1 MKFGPCSALPA
12 HSLALHTCQTKGP
25 KQLWLP
31 YCSVLRGRR
40 AGDVGAIEIAGHRLQ
55 NLGQRF
61 FRPVCCCL
69 IPETRLAPLPQPH
82 CPEYRGEES
91 LDSKSYPKVLGEQ
104 RARLIAAFIFFV
116 LFVQKPVASSAD
128 DPAVIP
134 GLDEQAISTAVQ
146 SGVRHLISL
155 QHDDGSIHD
164 RGHETAMTALSVMAM
179 ASIGIQPSDPGPP
192 GMAMRR
198 AIDYVVSPPV
208 NTRQS
213 RQDAQGYFGRA
224 DGSRM
229 YGHGIITLML
239 TEMVGMGADAKQ
251 DQQIRT
257 ALDAAIGTIL
267 AAQAVRKPPAYQG
280 GWRYAPDSNDADLS
294 VSVWQLM
301 ALRSAKNDDMAVPG
315 EAIDQAVEYLRRS
328 YTSPLDQDGK
338 PRDAVAG
345 FSYTPGQNHPTYT
358 MTAAGLLAMQVC
370 GQYDS
375 PLVIG
380 ASDWLLEHSPDLDE
394 RFFYYGTYYYAQGM
408 HQRGGKH
415 ATEAANKVSRVLLK
429 EQNAN
434 GSWASQRGEERNYG
448 DVYATSLAVL
458 SLSVTY
464 HYLPI
469 YQR

>member
-1 MKFGPCSALPA
+1 MTFI
-12 HSLALHTCQTKGP
+12 
-25 KQLWLP
+25 
-31 YCSVLRGRR
+31 GR
-40 AGDVGAIEIAGHRLQ
+40 I
-55 NLGQRF
+55 RF
-61 FRPVCCCL
+61 N
-69 IPETRLAPLPQPH
+69 
-82 CPEYRGEES
+82 G
-91 LDSKSYPKVLGEQ
+91 G
-104 RARLIAAFIFFV
+104 RLIGVFLRAAKAACFHRTKCGIDTQVIIILLLLTTSFA
-116 LFVQKPVASSAD
+116 QAAD
-128 DPAVIP
+128 ESAVIA

-164 RGHETAMTALSVMAM
+164 RGYETAMTALSVMAM
-179 ASIGIQPSDPGPP
+179 ASIGIQPSDPGPQ
-192 GMAMRR
+192 GIAMRR
-198 AIDYVVSPPV
+198 AIDFVVGQPV
-208 NTRQS
+208 KS
-213 RQDAQGYFGRA
+213 RQPRQDTQGYFGRA

-239 TEMVGMGADAKQ
+239 TEMVGMGVDAKQ
-251 DQQIRT
+251 DQQIRQ

-280 GWRYAPDSNDADLS
+280 GWRYAPDSNDSDLS

-301 ALRSAKNDDMAVPG
+301 ALRSAKNDSMAVPA
-315 EAIDQAVEYLRRS
+315 EAIDNAVEYLRRS
-328 YTSPLDQDGK
+328 YTSPIDQNGK

-370 GQYDS
+370 GQYES
-375 PLVIG
+375 PLVVG
-380 ASDWLLEHSPDLDE
+380 AADWLLEHAPDLDE

-415 ATEAANKVSRVLLK
+415 ATEAAHKVSRLLLK
-429 EQNAN
+429 EQGAS
-434 GSWASQRGEERNYG
+434 GSWSSQRGEERNYG